1 MVRGVVKYFARRTCT
16 VVRER
21 VAERGDETES
31 GFPQE
36 PESRPLESFRDTPAY
51 VLLGPPGSGKTT
63 AFKHEAA
70 HDGVKCE
77 SARDFLALR
86 SEGEGPYKPVY
97 IDGLDEIRAGS
108 ADGRTP
114 FDGIRAR
121 LHALGRPRFRLS
133 CREADWFGAN
143 DRERLKAVAPDGEV
157 LVLRL
162 DPLSDQGVLDILEGN
177 LGREDP
183 TGFVDAARKRGVNG
197 LLRNPLNLKM
207 LAAAV
212 VDEEWPRTRTE
223 TFDMACRKLV
233 SEENAEHQI
242 AWRGTA
248 DTAVLVDSAGDLFA
262 VLLLAGKAGVTF
274 PGTASDADHPQLE
287 HVPGVDQQ
295 LLPRVLDTNL
305 FALSA
310 EGRLVPA
317 HRQFAEFLAAR
328 RIADLIAGGL
338 PVHRVLSLMTG
349 FDGGI
354 ISEFRGLAAWLA
366 AQSGAARSVIIERDP
381 VGVLRGDVRDFAP
394 KEKGRM
400 FDRLAREV
408 DQHPWLLRDPS
419 LNPPLGDLAVP
430 ELEDRFRAALV
441 GPPTSESATAVAR
454 LVLGA
459 FGAVGIPPG
468 FDDKLLSIVRDSGWP
483 PNIRYESLS
492 LCIRM
497 QDEHV
502 DGRLL
507 DALHHVYDRE
517 PDAVVRDQLCGHLLS
532 ELYPAVMSIA
542 QAAKY
547 LRYPRSKATYDEYVH
562 FWRDLVVQRS
572 SPDQLLE
579 LLGILRKSIESAPDP
594 WRPGPCGSDFPGAL
608 PGRCL
613 KDLLKRSPSA
623 VEPSLLY
630 YWIGASSSNPLVGL
644 DAAWVV
650 GWLRSRPQ
658 TQRALVRL
666 VGSDRQRSRAI
677 DVAVV
682 ACRAGYEVDRLPD
695 GLNVRFAGPGRLDR
709 GPSDDPAA
717 NKDHHGS
724 RYRRPLDP
732 RFEAGLHDLRAQMR
746 SNLDDMRANRGP
758 AALLHNLAQAYLG
771 RFAELWAPTGRERVS
786 RMLGHQEDLVDCAV
800 AALRGT
806 ITRSDLPTPTELV
819 RLTAEGRQHLLAFPV
834 MAGLRESAAGDD
846 ARPPPL
852 DDRQARLA
860 MTMWHTTGEP
870 PRSRWRQAGESLPED
885 DLGGV
890 PEWVTTL
897 EKVRPD
903 LVADVL
909 VAVGRTVLRSGREPR
924 QGYHGLVHPRGSGQ
938 LPKLAALRLLEV
950 FPVRCHSRLLPHLR
964 DLLVAACRHCDGS
977 EFVDLIAKKLRFG
990 SMSVGQQVYWL
1001 ATGQIIVPEEYSD
1014 RLESFVAGTQRRMRH
1029 LTTMLAGHGGLP
1041 RQLVENWGVP
1051 VLAPLIRLLGSLH
1064 RRTPE
1069 PDPGVGYIVTLDME
1083 AVNLVNHL
1091 IDRLAMSPTAA
1102 STAALAQLC
1111 GSESL
1116 GHWSDKLS
1124 AAAYRQRG
1132 LHREAGFRHPSVEQ
1146 VAEVLANRRPAS
1158 AADLWALV
1166 ADLLRQ
1172 LSEKIR
1178 DGATTDWRRYWNV
1191 DQYNQPDNP
1200 KPENGG
1206 RDALLSDLERE
1217 LVPLGIDA
1225 TKEGSYAD
1233 DKRADIRVSYGGFN
1247 VPVEIKRSC
1256 HREWCSA
1263 VKTQLIAN
1271 YTGGPGTDG
1280 YGIYLVFWFGEAKGC
1295 SPAPASGRTPKSPD
1309 ELRDML
1315 LVTLTSSE
1323 RRKIHVCVIDVS
1335 KPA

>member
-21 VAERGDETES
+21 AGERGGETES
-31 GFPQE
+31 GLRHE
-36 PESRPLESFRDTPAY
+36 PESRPLESFRDEPAY
-51 VLLGPPGSGKTT
+51 VLLGPPGAGKTT
-63 AFKHEAA
+63 AFKREAK

-77 SARDFLALR
+77 SARDFVTLS
-86 SEGEGPYKPVY
+86 SEQEGPRHPVY
-97 IDGLDEIRAGS
+97 IDGLDEIPAGS
-108 ADGRTP
+108 ADGRTQ
-114 FDGIRAR
+114 FDGIRKR
-121 LHALGRPRFRLS
+121 LQALGRPRFRLS
-133 CREADWFGAN
+133 CREAAWFGAN
-143 DRERLKAVAPDGEV
+143 DRERLKAVAPNGEV
-157 LVLRL
+157 RVLRL
-162 DPLSDQGVLDILEGN
+162 DPLSDQGVLDILERN

-183 TGFVDAARKRGVNG
+183 TGFVDAARRLGVDG
-197 LLRNPLNLKM
+197 LLHNPLNLKM

-212 VDEEWPRTRTE
+212 VDQEWPRTRTE
-223 TFDMACRKLV
+223 TFDMACRRLV

-248 DTAVLVDSAGDLFA
+248 DTAVLLDSAGDLFA

-305 FALSA
+305 FALAA

-317 HRQFAEFLAAR
+317 HRQLAEFLAAR
-328 RIADLIAGGL
+328 RLASLIEGGR

-366 AQSGAARSVIIERDP
+366 AWSKAARSVIIERDP
-381 VGVLRGDVRDFAP
+381 VGALRGDIRDFAP
-394 KEKGRM
+394 EEKAHM
-400 FDRLAREV
+400 FDCLAREV

-430 ELEDRFRAALV
+430 QLEDRFRAALA
-441 GPPTSESATAVAR
+441 GPPASEAEAAVAR

-468 FDDKLLSIVRDSGWP
+468 FDDELLSIVRDSGWP

-502 DGRLL
+502 DARLP
-507 DALHHVYDRE
+507 DALHHVYHRE
-517 PDAVVRDQLCGHLLS
+517 PDAVVRDELSGRLLS
-532 ELYPAVMSIA
+532 ELYPAVISVA
-542 QAAKY
+542 RAAEY
-547 LRYPRSKATYDEYVH
+547 LRYPRSNAGCDDYVH
-562 FWRDLVVQRS
+562 FWRDLFVQRS

-579 LLGILRKSIESAPDP
+579 LLGILRKRIDTATDP
-594 WRPGPCGSDFPGAL
+594 WRPGPGGSDFPGGL

-613 KDLLKRSPSA
+613 KALLKRSPSA
-623 VEPSLLY
+623 MEPSLLY

-644 DAAWVV
+644 DTNEVV
-650 GWLRSRPQ
+650 GWLSSRPG
-658 TQRALVRL
+658 TRRSLVRL
-666 VGSDRQRSRAI
+666 AGSDRQRTRAV
-677 DVAVV
+677 DVAVI
-682 ACRAGYEVDRLPD
+682 ACRAGYEIDRLPD
-695 GLNVRFAGPGRLDR
+695 NLNVRFAADPSGPDR
-709 GPSDDPAA
+709 APIDDPAA
-717 NKDHHGS
+717 DDG
-724 RYRRPLDP
+724 RRHDRRSLDP
-732 RFEAGLHDLRAQMR
+732 QFEAGLHDLRAQMR

-786 RMLGHQEDLVDCAV
+786 AMLGHHEDLVDCAL
-800 AALRGT
+800 AALRGA
-806 ITRSDLPTPTELV
+806 ITRADLPTPAELV
-819 RLTAEGRQHLLAFPV
+819 RLTTEGRLHLLAYPV
-834 MAGLRESAAGDD
+834 MAGLRENTAGEH
-846 ARPPPL
+846 AEPPPL

-860 MTMWHTTGEP
+860 MTMWHATGEP
-870 PRSRWRQAGESLPED
+870 PRFLWQPPGESLPED

-890 PEWVTTL
+890 PDWVTTL
-897 EKVRPD
+897 EKARPD

-924 QGYHGLVHPRGSGQ
+924 HGYRGLVHPRGSDQ
-938 LPKLAALRLLEV
+938 PPKLATLRLLEV

-964 DLLVAACRHCDGS
+964 DLLVAACCHCDGP
-977 EFVDLIAKKLRFG
+977 EFVDLVAKKLRFG
-990 SMSVGQQVYWL
+990 SMSVGQRVYWL
-1001 ATGQIIVPEEYSD
+1001 AAGQIIAPAEYSD

-1029 LTTMLAGHGGLP
+1029 LTTMLVGHGGLP

-1051 VLAPLIRLLGSLH
+1051 VLAPLIRLLGSFH

-1069 PDPGVGYIVTLDME
+1069 PHPGVAYIVTPDME
-1083 AVNLVNHL
+1083 AVSLVDHL

-1102 STAALAQLC
+1102 STAALAELC

-1124 AAAYRQRG
+1124 AAAYRQRA

-1166 ADLLRQ
+1166 VDLLREF
-1172 LSEKIR
+1172 SEKTR
-1178 DGATTDWRRYWNV
+1178 DGATSYWRRYWNV
-1191 DQYNQPDNP
+1191 DAHNRPENP
-1200 KPENGG
+1200 IPENGC
-1206 RDALLSDLERE
+1206 RDALLFRLERD
-1217 LVPLGIDA
+1217 LARLGIDA
-1225 TKEGSYAD
+1225 AREGSYAD
-1233 DKRADIRVSYGGFN
+1233 DKRSDIRVAYGGFN

-1256 HREWCSA
+1256 HHAWCSA
-1263 VKTQLIAN
+1263 VRTQLIAK
-1271 YTGGPGTDG
+1271 YTRDPGADG
-1280 YGIYLVFWFGEAKGC
+1280 YGIYVVFWFGGAE
-1295 SPAPASGRTPKSPD
+1295 PASGRKPKSPD
-1309 ELRDML
+1309 EMRQAILD
-1315 LVTLTSSE
+1315 TLSATE

>member
-16 VVRER
+16 VVREW
-21 VAERGDETES
+21 VGGHGGQAASGLPHDAE
-31 GFPQE
+31 PN
-36 PESRPLESFRDTPAY
+36 PLESFRDTPAY

-63 AFKHEAA
+63 AFKHEAE

-86 SEGEGPYKPVY
+86 SEPQGPRNPVY

-114 FDGIRAR
+114 FDGIRER
-121 LHALGRPRFRLS
+121 LQALGRPRFRLS
-133 CREADWFGAN
+133 CREAAWFGAN
-143 DRERLKAVAPDGEV
+143 DRERMKAVAPDGEV

-162 DPLSDQGVLDILEGN
+162 DPLSEQGVLDIVERK

-183 TGFVDAARKRGVNG
+183 RGFVDAARERGVDG

-207 LAAAV
+207 LAEAV
-212 VDEEWPRTRTE
+212 ADEKWPRTKTE
-223 TFDMACRKLV
+223 TFDLACRKLV

-242 AWRGTA
+242 AWSGTA
-248 DTAVLVDSAGDLFA
+248 DTKALLDVAGDLFA

-274 PGTASDADHPQLE
+274 PGMASDADHPQLE
-287 HVPGVDQQ
+287 HVPLVDRQ

-310 EGRLVPA
+310 EGRLVPR

-338 PVHRVLSLMTG
+338 PVYRVLSLMTG

-366 AQSGAARSVIIERDP
+366 AWSMAARSVIIERDP

-394 KEKGRM
+394 EDKGRM
-400 FDRLAREV
+400 FDFLAREATR
-408 DQHPWLLRDPS
+408 HSWLSRDPS
-419 LNPPLGDLAVP
+419 LDPPLGDLAVP
-430 ELEDRFRAALV
+430 ELEDRFRAALA
-441 GPPTSESATAVAR
+441 GPPASEAAAAVAR

-459 FGAVGIPPG
+459 LGAVGIPRG
-468 FDDKLLSIVRDSGWP
+468 FDDELLSIVRDSGWP
-483 PNIRYESLS
+483 PNIRYESLR

-497 QDEHV
+497 RDEHV

-507 DALHHVYDRE
+507 DALHHVYHRE
-517 PDAVVRDQLCGHLLS
+517 PDAVVRDELSGRLLS
-532 ELYPAVMSIA
+532 ELYPAAMPVA
-542 QAAKY
+542 QAAEY
-547 LRYPRSKATYDEYVH
+547 LRHPRSKAGYEYVH
-562 FWRDLVVQRS
+562 FWWDLVVQRS

-579 LLGILRKSIESAPDP
+579 LLRILRKRIESAPDP
-594 WRPGPCGSDFPGAL
+594 WRPGPGGSDFPGGL
-608 PGRCL
+608 PGLCL
-613 KDLLKRSPSA
+613 EVLLNRSPSA

-630 YWIGASSSNPLVGL
+630 HWIGASSSNPLVGL
-644 DAAWVV
+644 DTNEVV
-650 GWLRSRPQ
+650 GWLSSRPGTRRELAQ
-658 TQRALVRL
+658 IA
-666 VGSDRQRSRAI
+666 GGDDRRH
-677 DVAVV
+677 
-682 ACRAGYEVDRLPD
+682 RAGHVAEVLLRAGHEVDQLPN
-695 GLNVRFAGPGRLDR
+695 GLGTHFGADPSGADR
-709 GPSDDPAA
+709 APIDDPAA
-717 NKDHHGS
+717 DDDHHG
-724 RYRRPLDP
+724 RHDRRPLDP
-732 RFEAGLHDLRAQMR
+732 QFAASLHDLRAQMR

-771 RFAELWAPTGRERVS
+771 RFAELWTPTGRGRVS
-786 RMLGHQEDLVDCAV
+786 RMLGHQEDLVDCAL

-806 ITRSDLPTPTELV
+806 ITRSDLPTPAELV
-819 RLTAEGRQHLLAFPV
+819 RLTAEGRQHLLAYPV
-834 MAGLRESAAGDD
+834 MAGLREVAAGDD
-846 ARPPPL
+846 AKPPPL

-870 PRSRWRQAGESLPED
+870 TRSRWQPPGESLPED

-890 PEWVTTL
+890 PDWVTTL
-897 EKVRPD
+897 EKARPD

-909 VAVGRTVLRSGREPR
+909 VAVGRAVLRSGGEPR
-924 QGYHGLVHPRGSGQ
+924 HGYHGLVHTRGPDQ

-964 DLLVAACRHCDGS
+964 DLLVAACCHYDGP
-977 EFVDLIAKKLRFG
+977 EFVNLIAKKLRFG

-1001 ATGQIIVPEEYSD
+1001 ATGQIVAPEEYSD

-1029 LTTMLAGHGGLP
+1029 LTTMMVGHGGLP
-1041 RQLVENWGVP
+1041 RRLVENWDVP
-1051 VLAPLIRLLGSLH
+1051 VLAPLIRLLGSFH

-1069 PDPGVGYIVTLDME
+1069 PDPGVAYIVTPDME

-1091 IDRLAMSPTAA
+1091 IDRLAMSPAAA
-1102 STAALAQLC
+1102 STAALAELC
-1111 GSESL
+1111 GNESL
-1116 GHWSDKLS
+1116 VHWSDKLS
-1124 AAAYRQRG
+1124 AAAYRQRA

-1166 ADLLRQ
+1166 VDLLRE
-1172 LSEKIR
+1172 LSEEIR
-1178 DGATTDWRRYWNV
+1178 DGATSDWRQYWNV
-1191 DQYNQPDNP
+1191 DKHNQAENP

-1206 RDALLSDLERE
+1206 RDALLSDLQRE
-1217 LVPLGIDA
+1217 LAPLGIDA

-1233 DKRADIRVSYGGFN
+1233 DKRADIRVAYGGFN
-1247 VPVEIKRSC
+1247 VPVEIKRSH
-1256 HREWCSA
+1256 HRAWCSA
-1263 VKTQLIAN
+1263 VKTQLIAK
-1271 YTGGPGTDG
+1271 YARDPGADG
-1280 YGIYLVFWFGEAKGC
+1280 YGIYLVFWFGEAE
-1295 SPAPASGRTPKSPD
+1295 PASGRKPKSPD
-1309 ELRDML
+1309 DMRQAIL
-1315 LVTLTSSE
+1315 DTLSATE

-1335 KPA
+1335 KPT